1 MSNYVDKFLMTEEAG
16 RQIASAID
24 RQNMLLTRM
33 INAQEG
39 ATPVTTLQEIHRI
52 VQAGEAQGVLGIGD
66 QIMLNYNDGAQDY
79 VLPWDIVHFGDV
91 ELADGETVPGMYL
104 QSHYAMEACQF
115 DGNEAFYVAD
125 EALPVGTYY
134 VTFGDNWG
142 NNVKKD
148 ESYAFALTQQVPAG
162 GMLMF
167 GKASST
173 TAALPDTDPAEWR
186 VWSFASQ
193 TAAEPIEIV
202 SLAAGAAG
210 TNLGTLSVNTKYG
223 AAGLNQLHRSAYGY
237 NRWSQSAI
245 RQRLNSAAAA
255 GAWWT
260 PQNRFDRQPDQL
272 ATLRGFMA
280 GFDEEFLNIIKPVKV
295 RTALNTVTDSEIGTY
310 EDTYDTFFLASL
322 EQEYILPQLAS
333 VEGEAWEYWKQRLG
347 LASPQVTGNA
357 GTNAARIRYGYNAKS
372 SAQYCR
378 LRSAYRGYGSSA
390 WYVSSAGGAN
400 SSLGATHAYR
410 CAPACVIC

>member
-16 RQIASAID
+16 KQIAASID

-52 VQAGEAQGVLGIGD
+52 VQAGEAPGVFGIGD
-66 QIMLNYNDGAQDY
+66 QIMLNYNDGAESY
-79 VLPWDIVHFGDV
+79 VLPWDIVHFGNV
-91 ELADGETVPGMYL
+91 ELADGETVPGMFL

-134 VTFGDNWG
+134 VTFGTTWG
-142 NNVKKD
+142 TNVHEGD
-148 ESYAFALTQQVPAG
+148 SYAFALTHQVPAG
-162 GMLMF
+162 GMLLF

-173 TAALPDTDPAEWR
+173 TGALPDTAPADWR
-186 VWSFASQ
+186 VWSYESQ
-193 TAAEPIEIV
+193 TATTPLEIV
-202 SLAAGAAG
+202 SLALGAAG
-210 TNLGTLSVNTKYG
+210 TNLGTISAATKYG
-223 AAGLNQLHRSAYGY
+223 ADGLNQLHRCAYGY
-237 NRWSQSAI
+237 NRWSQSAL
-245 RQRLNSAAAA
+245 RQRLNSAGAA
-255 GAWWT
+255 GTWWT
-260 PQNRFDRQPDQL
+260 PQNRFDRAPDQL
-272 ATLRGFMA
+272 AALPGFMA
-280 GFDEEFLNIIKPVKV
+280 GFDQEFLAIIKPVKV

-322 EQEYILPQLAS
+322 EQEYIVPQLANT
-333 VEGEAWEYWKQRLG
+333 EGEAWDYWKQRLG
-347 LASPQVTGNA
+347 IASPQVTGNA
-357 GTNAARIRYGYNAKS
+357 GINSAHIRYGYNAKS

-378 LRSAYRGYGSSA
+378 LRSATRGLASYA
-390 WYVSSAGGAN
+390 WGVYTSGYAN
-400 SSLGATHAYR
+400 SIYATYAYR

>member
-1 MSNYVDKFLMTEEAG
+1 MSTVTKPMMLDETGHLIVEG
-16 RQIASAID
+16 IA
-24 RQNMLLTRM
+24 RQNLLLSRM
-33 INAQEG
+33 VAQQDA

-52 VQAGEAQGVLGIGD
+52 VQAGEAPGVFGIGD

-134 VTFGDNWG
+134 VTFGDSWG

-210 TNLGTLSVNTKYG
+210 TNLGTLSANTKYG

-272 ATLRGFMA
+272 AALRGFMA

-322 EQEYILPQLAS
+322 EQEYIVPQLAS

-357 GTNAARIRYGYNAKS
+357 GTNAAHIRYGYNAKS
-372 SAQYCR
+372 SAQTCR
-378 LRSAYRGYGSSA
+378 LRSASRGDGSYAWTVHTAGYASHYYGA
-390 WYVSSAGGAN
+390 A
-400 SSLGATHAYR
+400 HAYR

>member
-52 VQAGEAQGVLGIGD
+52 VQAGEAQGVFDIGD

-173 TAALPDTDPAEWR
+173 TAALSDSSPAEWR

-210 TNLGTLSVNTKYG
+210 TNLGTLSANTKYG

-272 ATLRGFMA
+272 AALRGFMA

-322 EQEYILPQLAS
+322 EQEYIVPQLAS

-347 LASPQVTGNA
+347 LASHQVTGSA
-357 GTNAARIRYGYNAKS
+357 GANAAHIRYGYNAKS

-378 LRSAYRGYGSSA
+378 LRSAYRGSGYYA
-390 WYVSSAGGAN
+390 WGVYSTGYASYAN
-400 SSLGATHAYR
+400 ATRAFW

>member
-24 RQNMLLTRM
+24 RQNMLLTRI

-52 VQAGEAQGVLGIGD
+52 VQAGEAQGVFGIGD

-142 NNVKKD
+142 SNVKKD

-173 TAALPDTDPAEWR
+173 TAALPDTVPAEWR

-210 TNLGTLSVNTKYG
+210 TNLGTLSANTKYG

-272 ATLRGFMA
+272 AALRGFMA

-322 EQEYILPQLAS
+322 EQEYIVPQLAS

-347 LASPQVTGNA
+347 LASPQVTGSA
-357 GTNAARIRYGYNAKS
+357 GTNVAHIRYGYNAKS
-372 SAQYCR
+372 SARLCR
-378 LRSAYRGYGSSA
+378 LRSAARGNGNYA
-390 WYVSSAGGAN
+390 WYVYMTGYANYYSA
-400 SSLGATHAYR
+400 TDTYR

>member
-52 VQAGEAQGVLGIGD
+52 VQAGEAQGVFGIGD

-91 ELADGETVPGMYL
+91 ELADGETVPGMFL
-104 QSHYAMEACQF
+104 QSHYAMEACAF
-115 DGNEAFYVAD
+115 DGNEAFYVAE
-125 EALPVGTYY
+125 EALPVGSYY
-134 VTFGDNWG
+134 FTFGDDWG
-142 NNVKKD
+142 TNVKKN
-148 ESYAFALTQQVPAG
+148 ESYAFALTKQVPAG

-173 TAALPDTDPAEWR
+173 IGALDDTEPKDWR
-186 VWSFASQ
+186 VWSFDSQ
-193 TAAEPIEIV
+193 TAKEPLEIV
-202 SLAAGAAG
+202 SLASGTAG
-210 TNLGTLSVNTKYG
+210 TNLGTLSVATKYG
-223 AAGLNQLHRSAYGY
+223 TKGLNQLHRSSYGY

-255 GAWWT
+255 GEWWT
-260 PQNRFDRQPDQL
+260 PQNTFDRMPDQL
-272 ATLRGFMA
+272 TSLRGFMA

-295 RTALNTVTDSEIGTY
+295 RTVLNTVTDSEIGEY

-322 EQEYILPQLAS
+322 EQEYIVPQLAG

-347 LASPQVTGNA
+347 TASPQTTGA
-357 GTNAARIRYGYNAKS
+357 SDTNAAHIRYSYNAKS

-378 LRSAYRGYGSSA
+378 LRSAYRGYGSDA
-390 WYVSSAGGAN
+390 WHVDSAGHAN
-400 SSLGATHAYR
+400 NHYATYTLR